1 MIRKE
6 KNRIMFDEPLTPEN
20 LIKFLNG
27 IYGYF
32 VLEKKK
38 QIFNV
43 MIKIYQ
49 NFGISKEEI
58 GIFLCEYLRD
68 VAEELA
74 NKKGE

>member
-20 LIKFLNG
+20 FIKLLNG
-27 IYGYF
+27 IYGYC

-38 QIFNV
+38 PIFNV
-43 MIKIYQ
+43 MVKLCQ
-49 NFGISKEEI
+49 NMGISKEEI

-74 NKKGE
+74 NKNGE